1 MRFLF
6 KLLLLLMLALPLALV
21 GAAVLIIETQPTVS
35 RAAEVTPGSI
45 ERAKRILDQNDPR
58 KLKSGARRTVVISQ
72 NDLDLA
78 ANYMAQQYA
87 GASARVALKNRA
99 VELSASRSLPLIP
112 IGLFVNVDAVL
123 VEDGSLL
130 SWQYLRIGRLSLPP
144 QIAQW
149 LFQRGLV
156 LAFDAV
162 DFNSFAQVVKQ
173 IRIDQ
178 RRVALTYEWQADLPD
193 KLRAV
198 LIPPEEQ
205 DRLKAYQER
214 LAEVTRTLKSKNVSM
229 IELLAPLL
237 KFAAKRSDKNPA
249 AEENRAAILILS
261 IYINGE
267 SLDKIL
273 PVAKNWPRPAKL
285 ISVQLNKRDDL
296 AKHFIVSAALAA
308 SAGSPLA
315 DAVGVYKEI
324 ADSRGGS
331 GFSFNDIA
339 ADRAGTRF
347 GEYAAKRP
355 SATTLQQKLAA
366 GLSEKDLMP
375 DTADL
380 PEHMSEAEFN
390 RVFGGVDGPEYKL
403 MMAEI
408 ERRIAA
414 LALYR

>member
-6 KLLLLLMLALPLALV
+6 KLLLLLILALPLALI
-21 GAAVLIIETQPTVS
+21 GAAFLIIETQPTVS

-78 ANYMAQQYA
+78 ANYAAQQYA
-87 GASARVALKNRA
+87 GASARVALKNHA
-99 VELSASRSLPLIP
+99 VELSASRSLGMIP
-112 IGLFVNVDAVL
+112 MALFVNLNAVW
-123 VEDGSLL
+123 VEDGFYLR
-130 SWQYLRIGRLSLPP
+130 WQYLRIGRLVLPP

-149 LFQRGLV
+149 LFWRGFEMAFGAIDLNS
-156 LAFDAV
+156 LAR
-162 DFNSFAQVVKQ
+162 SIKQ
-173 IRIDQ
+173 IRLDQ
-178 RRVALTYEWQADLPD
+178 RRVSVTYEWQADLPD
-193 KLRAV
+193 QLRAA
-198 LIPPEEQ
+198 LISPEEQ

-214 LAEVTRTLKSKNVSM
+214 LAEVIRTLKSKNVSM

-237 KFAAKRSDKNPA
+237 KFAAERSDKNPA
-249 AEENRAAILILS
+249 AENRSAILILS
-261 IYINGE
+261 IYITGE

-273 PVAKNWPRPAKL
+273 PVAKNWPRPAKHGVL
-285 ISVQLNKRDDL
+285 LSKRDDF

-308 SAGSPLA
+308 NAGNPLA

-347 GEYAAKRP
+347 GEYAAKRA

-380 PEHMSEAEFN
+380 PEYMPEAEFT